1 MPESQ
6 APAVHSTPSNLL
18 KQQEVAVSVD
28 DNPSL
33 VAIRIGNT
41 TLRIGY
47 EDALK
52 LSQWIR
58 VRAKEAKH
66 ICGDRSRHWSAIANL
81 TTLQE

>member
-6 APAVHSTPSNLL
+6 APAVHVRPDNLL
-18 KQQEVAVSVD
+18 KQTAIIVKVD
-28 DNPSL
+28 DNPEL
-33 VAIRIGNT
+33 VAIQIGNT

-66 ICGDRSRHWSAIANL
+66 ICGDRSRHWSVVANL
-81 TTLQE
+81 TNLES